1 MSNNRQIGYLI
12 LKIKLFWNEGYD
24 VIISVQDVTNKNSL
38 RESNYIVDM
47 LSCGQSLVTLA
58 FLWENLS

>member
-1 MSNNRQIGYLI
+1 MAALGL

-38 RESNYIVDM
+38 CESNYIVDM
-47 LSCGQSLVTLA
+47 LSCGQGLVTLA

>member
-24 VIISVQDVTNKNSL
+24 IIISVQDVTNKNSL

>member
-58 FLWENLS
+58 FLWESLS

>member
-38 RESNYIVDM
+38 RESNYTVDM

>member
-12 LKIKLFWNEGYD
+12 LKKKLFWNEGYD

-38 RESNYIVDM
+38 HESNYIVDM

>member
-38 RESNYIVDM
+38 RESNYTVDM

-58 FLWENLS
+58 FLWESLS

>member
-1 MSNNRQIGYLI
+1 MAALGL

>member
-1 MSNNRQIGYLI
+1 MATLGL

>member
-1 MSNNRQIGYLI
+1 MSNNRQIGYLV